1 VQTSARPPTHELA
14 ATLANAMPTL
24 DLDEQELALAL
35 YRRLADGVPVSPGAL
50 AEHVGR
56 ERADVEEALGHWPG
70 VLSSEDGSVIAF
82 CGLAIHEMAHQFRVD
97 GCRLFTWCAWDAL
110 FIPELIGRT
119 AEVESNSPAS
129 GERVR
134 VIIDPDGVRDVEP
147 ATAAV
152 SMLSPPESFDCRVL
166 TSFCH
171 LVHFF
176 SSPSEGEAWI
186 SEREGTFLLSV
197 AEAHELGRQ
206 VNLKRFGA
214 LLTSARDKAK
224 R

>member
-24 DLDEQELALAL
+24 DLGEQKLALAL

-50 AEHVGR
+50 AEDVGR
-56 ERADVEEALGHWPG
+56 ERAEVEEVLGHWSG
-70 VLSSEDGSVIAF
+70 VFSSEDGSVIAF
-82 CGLAIHEMAHQFRVD
+82 CGLAIPEMPHQFHVD

-110 FIPELIGRT
+110 FIPELIGLT
-119 AEVESNSPAS
+119 AEVESNSPTS

-152 SMLSPPESFDCRVL
+152 SMLSPAESFDCRVI

-171 LVHFF
+171 FVHFF
-176 SSPSEGEAWI
+176 SSPAEGDAWI
-186 SEREGTFLLSV
+186 SRRDGTFLLPV

-214 LLTSARDKAK
+214 LLT
-224 R
+224 

>member
-1 VQTSARPPTHELA
+1 MSSG
-14 ATLANAMPTL
+14 MK
-24 DLDEQELALAL
+24 
-35 YRRLADGVPVSPGAL
+35 
-50 AEHVGR
+50 
-56 ERADVEEALGHWPG
+56 RA
-70 VLSSEDGSVIAF
+70 SQ
-82 CGLAIHEMAHQFRVD
+82 AHQVKSRHPST
-97 GCRLFTWCAWDAL
+97 RNWCGISAQ
-110 FIPELIGRT
+110 
-119 AEVESNSPAS
+119 
-129 GERVR
+129 
-134 VIIDPDGVRDVEP
+134 
-147 ATAAV
+147 
-152 SMLSPPESFDCRVL
+152 SFDCRVI

-176 SSPSEGEAWI
+176 SSPSEGDAWI